1 MRASEQTLGLERV
14 GLGAGGT
21 PLWGLDRLGA
31 ELGLGA
37 GRLWVKR
44 DDLCGLA
51 GGGNKFRKL
60 EFELGRARREGAD
73 VVVIGG
79 GAQSNAVRA
88 SAAAAARL
96 GLACHAVLGGPAPA
110 GDSAN
115 LLLDRL
121 LGASVEWLAAYDFHA
136 VEAAIEAAC
145 ARLAAE
151 GRRPYR
157 MPIGVSTALGAQ
169 GYVHCALE
177 LAQQLPGAGL
187 WVVAAGSGG
196 TQAGLLAGLALL
208 AAQGRPCPELLGVDV
223 GARPEVAAA
232 IDRLAQGAAQ
242 LAGAPPPR
250 PARVLGGF
258 VGAAYGAPTQAMAEA
273 LRLCAR
279 LEGLVLDPVY
289 TGKALAGLIHLARR
303 GELPP
308 GPVVFLHTGG
318 TPALFDPRFA
328 GLAGP

>member
-1 MRASEQTLGLERV
+1 MISGHTPAAERV
-14 GLGAGGT
+14 DLGAQGT
-21 PLWGLDRLGA
+21 PLLALDRLGA

-44 DDLCGLA
+44 EDLGGLA

-60 EFELGRARREGAD
+60 EFELWRALREGAD
-73 VVVIGG
+73 GVVIGG

-96 GLACHAVLGGPAPA
+96 GLACHAVLGGPAPERES
-110 GDSAN
+110 GN

-121 LGASVEWLAAYDFHA
+121 LGARVEWLEAYDFER
-136 VEAAIEAAC
+136 VEAAIQATC
-145 ARLAAE
+145 ARLRAE

-157 MPIGVSTALGAQ
+157 LPIGVSTPLGAQ
-169 GYVHCALE
+169 GYVRCALE
-177 LAQQLPGAGL
+177 LHGQLPEAGQ
-187 WVVAAGSGG
+187 WIVAAGSGG

-208 AAQGRPCPELLGVDV
+208 RGSGQRVPELVGIDV
-223 GARPEVAAA
+223 GARPEVARA
-232 IDRLAQGAAQ
+232 IDALAEGAAA
-242 LAGAPPPR
+242 LAGAPAPA
-250 PARVLGGF
+250 PARVLSGF
-258 VGAAYGAPTQAMAEA
+258 VGPGYGAPTEALVEA

-279 LEGLVLDPVY
+279 LEGLLLDPVY
-289 TGKALAGLIHLARR
+289 TGKAMAGLIHLARR

-318 TPALFDPRFA
+318 TPALFDPRF
-328 GLAGP
+328 GPLALA